1 MKIDR
6 LVSILSVLLQKE
18 KVTTTY
24 LAEKF
29 EVSKRTILRD
39 IESLNK
45 AGIPIV
51 TTQGNG
57 GGVSI
62 MESYKLDK
70 TLLSSR
76 DLRSII
82 AGLKGL
88 DSVSGGNQYRQL
100 MEKLHVD
107 SSAVSTADNH
117 FIINLSGWDKNDFA
131 DKIELINAAM
141 EQKRRVTFR
150 YFSPNGDSER
160 VIEPYHIIF
169 QWSSWYVW
177 GYCVERHDFRMFKLS
192 RIAGLQITDEPIEPR
207 EAPEYQQQNW
217 WGTDSQVKATVRF
230 DKSVK
235 WRLIDEWGVDRLQYD
250 EDGNIVISFTWS
262 DLPSL
267 FHFILS
273 FGDKAEI
280 LEPVEYRKQF
290 AEILKKLQIK
300 YDI

>member
-51 TTQGNG
+51 TLQGHG

-62 MESYKLDK
+62 MENYKLDK

-88 DSVSGGNQYRQL
+88 DSVSGSNQYRQL

-107 SSAVSTADNH
+107 SSAVSTSGNH
-117 FIINLSGWDKNDFA
+117 FIINLSGWDKNAFA
-131 DKIELINAAM
+131 DTIELINAAI
-141 EQKRRVTFR
+141 EQKRRIIFR
-150 YFSPNGDSER
+150 YFSPNGESER
-160 VIEPYHIIF
+160 VLEPYHIIF
-169 QWSSWYVW
+169 PWSNWYVW
-177 GYCVERHDFRMFKLS
+177 GYCVERHDFRMFKMS
-192 RIAGLQITDEPIEPR
+192 RIAGLQMTDKPIEPR

-217 WGTDSQVKATVRF
+217 WGKDSQVKATVRF

-250 EDGNIVISFTWS
+250 EGGNIVISFTWS

-290 AEILKKLQIK
+290 AEILKRLQIK

>member
-51 TTQGNG
+51 TLQGHG

-62 MESYKLDK
+62 MENYKLDK

-88 DSVSGGNQYRQL
+88 DSVSGSNQYRQL

-107 SSAVSTADNH
+107 SSAVSTSDNH
-117 FIINLSGWDKNDFA
+117 FIINLSGWDKNAFA
-131 DKIELINAAM
+131 DTIELINAAI
-141 EQKRRVTFR
+141 EQKCRIIFR
-150 YFSPNGDSER
+150 YFSPNGESER
-160 VIEPYHIIF
+160 VLEPYHIIF
-169 QWSSWYVW
+169 QWSNWYVW
-177 GYCVERHDFRMFKLS
+177 GYCVERHDFRMFKMS
-192 RIAGLQITDEPIEPR
+192 RIAGLQMSDKPIEPR

-217 WGTDSQVKATVRF
+217 WGKDSQVKATVRF

-250 EDGNIVISFTWS
+250 EGGNIVISFTWS

>member
-51 TTQGNG
+51 TLQGHG

-62 MESYKLDK
+62 MENYKLDK

-88 DSVSGGNQYRQL
+88 DSVSGSNQYRQL

-107 SSAVSTADNH
+107 SSAVSTSDNH
-117 FIINLSGWDKNDFA
+117 FIINLSGWDKNAFA
-131 DKIELINAAM
+131 DTIELINAAI
-141 EQKRRVTFR
+141 EQKRRIIFR
-150 YFSPNGDSER
+150 YFSPNGESER
-160 VIEPYHIIF
+160 VLEPYHIIF
-169 QWSSWYVW
+169 QWSNWYVW
-177 GYCVERHDFRMFKLS
+177 GYCVERHDFRMFKMS
-192 RIAGLQITDEPIEPR
+192 RIAGLQMTDKPIEPR

-217 WGTDSQVKATVRF
+217 WGKDSQVKATVRF

-250 EDGNIVISFTWS
+250 EGGNIVISFTWS

>member
-51 TTQGNG
+51 TLQGHG

-62 MESYKLDK
+62 MENYKLDK

-88 DSVSGGNQYRQL
+88 DSVSGSNQYRQL

-107 SSAVSTADNH
+107 SSAVSTSDNH
-117 FIINLSGWDKNDFA
+117 FIINLSGWDKNAFA
-131 DKIELINAAM
+131 DTIELINAAI
-141 EQKRRVTFR
+141 EQKRRIIFR
-150 YFSPNGDSER
+150 YFSPNGESER
-160 VIEPYHIIF
+160 VLEPYHIIF
-169 QWSSWYVW
+169 QWSNWYVW
-177 GYCVERHDFRMFKLS
+177 GYCVERHDFRMFKMS
-192 RIAGLQITDEPIEPR
+192 RIAGLQMTDKPIEPR

-217 WGTDSQVKATVRF
+217 WGKDSQVKATVRF

-250 EDGNIVISFTWS
+250 EGGNIVISFTWS
-262 DLPSL
+262 ELPSL

-290 AEILKKLQIK
+290 AEILKRLQIK

>member
-76 DLRSII
+76 DLRSIRNHYSI
-82 AGLKGL
+82 PFEKGQGLFLIKH
-88 DSVSGGNQYRQL
+88 GN
-100 MEKLHVD
+100 EV
-107 SSAVSTADNH
+107 NE
-117 FIINLSGWDKNDFA
+117 NLTK
-131 DKIELINAAM
+131 K
-141 EQKRRVTFR
+141 QRKR
-150 YFSPNGDSER
+150 
-160 VIEPYHIIF
+160 
-169 QWSSWYVW
+169 
-177 GYCVERHDFRMFKLS
+177 
-192 RIAGLQITDEPIEPR
+192 
-207 EAPEYQQQNW
+207 
-217 WGTDSQVKATVRF
+217 KAKR
-230 DKSVK
+230 
-235 WRLIDEWGVDRLQYD
+235 
-250 EDGNIVISFTWS
+250 N
-262 DLPSL
+262 
-267 FHFILS
+267 
-273 FGDKAEI
+273 
-280 LEPVEYRKQF
+280 
-290 AEILKKLQIK
+290 
-300 YDI
+300 

>member
-51 TTQGNG
+51 TLQGHG

-62 MESYKLDK
+62 MENYKLDK

-88 DSVSGGNQYRQL
+88 DSVSGSNQYRQL

-107 SSAVSTADNH
+107 SSAVSTSDNH
-117 FIINLSGWDKNDFA
+117 FIINLSGWDKNAFA
-131 DKIELINAAM
+131 DTIELINAAI
-141 EQKRRVTFR
+141 EQKRRIIFR
-150 YFSPNGDSER
+150 YFSPNGESER
-160 VIEPYHIIF
+160 VLEPYHIIF
-169 QWSSWYVW
+169 QWSNWYVW
-177 GYCVERHDFRMFKLS
+177 GYCVERHDFRMFKMS
-192 RIAGLQITDEPIEPR
+192 RIAGLQMTDKPIEPR

-217 WGTDSQVKATVRF
+217 WGKDSQVRLFIYQRNIREIVCSKEIAT
-230 DKSVK
+230 
-235 WRLIDEWGVDRLQYD
+235 
-250 EDGNIVISFTWS
+250 
-262 DLPSL
+262 
-267 FHFILS
+267 LS
-273 FGDKAEI
+273 ITAAC
-280 LEPVEYRKQF
+280 VF
-290 AEILKKLQIK
+290 AI
-300 YDI
+300 

>member
-70 TLLSSR
+70 TLLSSQ

-88 DSVSGGNQYRQL
+88 DSVSGSNQYRQL
-100 MEKLHVD
+100 MEKIHVD
-107 SSAVSTADNH
+107 SSAVSTSDNH
-117 FIINLSGWDKNDFA
+117 FIINLSGWDKNAFA

-141 EQKRRVTFR
+141 EQKRRITFR
-150 YFSPNGDSER
+150 YYSPSGDSER
-160 VIEPYHIIF
+160 VLEPYHIIF

-217 WGTDSQVKATVRF
+217 WGKANQVKATVRF

-235 WRLIDEWGVDRLQYD
+235 WRLIDEWGVARLQYD

-262 DLPSL
+262 DLSSL

-280 LEPVEYRKQF
+280 LEPVEYKKQF
-290 AEILKKLQIK
+290 ADMLKKIQEN
-300 YDI
+300 YQT

>member
-18 KVTTTY
+18 KVTTPY

-51 TTQGNG
+51 TLQGHG

-62 MESYKLDK
+62 MENYKLDK

-88 DSVSGGNQYRQL
+88 DSVSGSNQYRQL

-107 SSAVSTADNH
+107 SSAVSTSDNH
-117 FIINLSGWDKNDFA
+117 FIINLSGWDKNAFA
-131 DKIELINAAM
+131 DTIELINAAI
-141 EQKRRVTFR
+141 EQKRRIIFR
-150 YFSPNGDSER
+150 YFSPNGESER
-160 VIEPYHIIF
+160 VLEPYHIIF
-169 QWSSWYVW
+169 QWSNWYVW
-177 GYCVERHDFRMFKLS
+177 GYCVERHDFRMFKMS
-192 RIAGLQITDEPIEPR
+192 RIAGLQMTDKPIEPR

-217 WGTDSQVKATVRF
+217 WGKDSQVKATVRF

-250 EDGNIVISFTWS
+250 EGGNIVISFTWS

-290 AEILKKLQIK
+290 AEILKRLQIK